1 MDNRFLNKV
10 THQIVNETIM
20 DYDQE
25 DIQFPFGFSSFN
37 NIMIFTISFDTT
49 LKLFSIFTDYS
60 PSFSRHCKDVYGLN
74 EEEMEY
80 VWKEYVQIIGD
91 KINNGL

>member
-10 THQIVNETIM
+10 LDQIVRETIM

-37 NIMIFTISFDTT
+37 NSMLFTISFDTT
-49 LKLFSIFTDYS
+49 LKLFSMQTNS

-74 EEEMEY
+74 EEEIQY
-80 VWKEYVQIIGD
+80 VWDKYVITLSD
-91 KINNGL
+91 KIKNNG